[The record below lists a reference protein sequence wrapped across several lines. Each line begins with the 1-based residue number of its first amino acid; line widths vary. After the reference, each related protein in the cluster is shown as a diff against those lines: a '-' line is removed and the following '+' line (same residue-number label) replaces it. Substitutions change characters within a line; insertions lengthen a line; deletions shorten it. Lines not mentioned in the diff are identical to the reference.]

1 MRTKVNRQIV
11 LDFNLNELI
20 IKKAAE
26 EGKSVSSFI
35 NDVLWNYM
43 IKPTDKEK
51 ELINENPAL
60 KALLERLF

>member
-20 IKKAAE
+20 AKQAAK

-35 NDVLWNYM
+35 NDVLWAYL
-43 IKPTDKEK
+43 IKPNQEEQKIIEA
-51 ELINENPAL
+51 NPAL
-60 KALLERLF
+60 KALLEKLF

>member
-11 LDFNLNELI
+11 LDFNLNDLI